1 MPDAML
7 FGAGWNGDVW
17 TIDERANSADLFH
30 RLEMRLISPT
40 RDVPPIEYARFIVDE
55 CLING
60 TVYLIGYDGEKPT
73 DEKIRWAYNHAER
86 KPTPLD

>member
-1 MPDAML
+1 MTDAML

-17 TIDERANSADLFH
+17 PIEEHADSLTLFH
-30 RLEMRLISPT
+30 QPEMCPVSPT
-40 RDVPPIEYARFIVDE
+40 RDVPLIEYARFIVDE

-60 TVYLIGYDGEKPT
+60 TIYLIGYHGEKPT
-73 DEKIRWAYNHAER
+73 DEKIRRAYNYAER